1 MSITTSPDETKN
13 PSGARPTIP
22 EGGTVPRPAT
32 IDAGLQARE
41 GKLGQPVTPQ
51 PKPIP
56 EMEKQQMNAY
66 AQGFAQ
72 KCAEAG
78 VDPQQL
84 LKLAAEDSRLLA
96 YLSTLIPFGSGE
108 YGWTP
113 EEQGRGALK
122 SRAAGLGGAALGGL
136 GGGISGG
143 VLGALLAALTKGR
156 VNSLAGIGAGIG
168 LGTLGGGFA
177 GAGEAKYRAARQR
190 R

>member
-32 IDAGLQARE
+32 IDLGLQARD
-41 GKLGQPVTPQ
+41 GKLGQPVAPQ

-66 AQGFAQ
+66 AQGFVQ

-84 LKLAAEDSRLLA
+84 VKLATEDSRLMA
-96 YLSTLIPFGSGE
+96 YLSTLLPGGSGQ
-108 YGWTP
+108 YGWT
-113 EEQGRGALK
+113 EGDQGRGALQ
-122 SRAAGLGGAALGGL
+122 SRMAGLGGAALGGA

-143 VLGALLAALTKGR
+143 VLGALIAALTKGK
-156 VNSLAGIGAGIG
+156 VNPLAGTGAGIG